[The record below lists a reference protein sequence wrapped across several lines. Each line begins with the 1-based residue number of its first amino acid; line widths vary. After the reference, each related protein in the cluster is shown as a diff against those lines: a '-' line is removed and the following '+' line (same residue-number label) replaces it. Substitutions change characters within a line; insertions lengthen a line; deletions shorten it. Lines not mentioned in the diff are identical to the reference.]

1 MTLYNHQRPFDE
13 DEIQDWE
20 LEDIEFEDND
30 IHDYI
35 LRQME
40 NFTLEDMM
48 NLDGY
53 KIHQAYIRFG
63 GKGMILYTANT
74 KSTKNE

>member
-35 LRQME
+35 LR
-40 NFTLEDMM
+40 
-48 NLDGY
+48 
-53 KIHQAYIRFG
+53 
-63 GKGMILYTANT
+63 
-74 KSTKNE
+74 

>member
-1 MTLYNHQRPFDE
+1 
-13 DEIQDWE
+13 
-20 LEDIEFEDND
+20 
-30 IHDYI
+30 
-35 LRQME
+35 
-40 NFTLEDMM
+40 MM